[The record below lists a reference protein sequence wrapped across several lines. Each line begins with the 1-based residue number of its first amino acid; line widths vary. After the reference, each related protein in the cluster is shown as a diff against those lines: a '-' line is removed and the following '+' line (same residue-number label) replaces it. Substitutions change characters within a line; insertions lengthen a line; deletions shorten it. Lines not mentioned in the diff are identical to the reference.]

1 MHCSIIQAT
10 THAYLLQQQT
20 AMTVQFSCTVP
31 VGTRAQYQMTRTI
44 PKKHATILKAVMQNA
59 SKRGAL
65 QSIDSVGGT
74 VVLTVIRS
82 IPVHG
87 HNQRKKNK
95 YRGIMFDGLFVKA
108 HKQIALAIGAFCL
121 KVVSYQN
128 GKCSPSWES
137 SSQQSIFATKD
148 WRGN

>member
-1 MHCSIIQAT
+1 
-10 THAYLLQQQT
+10 
-20 AMTVQFSCTVP
+20 
-31 VGTRAQYQMTRTI
+31 MTRTI

-87 HNQRKKNK
+87 HNQREKKQVQGHN
-95 YRGIMFDGLFVKA
+95 V
-108 HKQIALAIGAFCL
+108 
-121 KVVSYQN
+121 
-128 GKCSPSWES
+128 
-137 SSQQSIFATKD
+137 
-148 WRGN
+148 